1 MIVPYPWR
9 WFSFSTTPFTFLL
22 IAFLILVHF
31 SLWFLQGDSL
41 KKSYQLFKKENSILT
56 SGHLY
61 SQYLH
66 QKGKTAKFEFLVP
79 QQKTYFEQMGYL
91 SRKDLQFV
99 EESLDYS
106 FFGDPLLIQQWR
118 EEMSTWKSEYYQS
131 HYMTYGLVFGVPKF
145 DSTFRYFTY
154 QFVHSNI
161 VHLLGNLLF
170 LYFFGMM
177 VELFMGGFVMLIV
190 FLGGGVFAGWFY
202 KVSLLWVFGQMTS
215 APLVGASGSITAL
228 MAFYFMIE
236 YNPRVKFFYFFAPIE
251 KYFGSFY
258 ASKWL
263 MLPVLFV
270 PDFVDFISIV
280 PELGQQI
287 GFAAHLGGMLY
298 GFVMGFILRLVW
310 PSIGSHISGVSH
322 GQNL

>member
-1 MIVPYPWR
+1 MIVPFPWR
-9 WFSFSTTPFTFLL
+9 WHSFQTTPFTFLL
-22 IAFLILVHF
+22 MGFLVCTHLILW
-31 SLWFLQGDSL
+31 SIQGDSL
-41 KKSYQLFKKENSILT
+41 HKSYQLFRKESTVVT

-66 QKGKTAKFEFLVP
+66 QKGKNPKFEYLVP
-79 QQKTYFEQMGYL
+79 QQPSYYEQMGYL

-99 EESLDYS
+99 EDSLDFQ

-118 EEMSTWKSEYYQS
+118 QDMSTWKSEYYQS
-131 HYMTYGLVFGVPKF
+131 HYMTYGLVFGVPRF
-145 DSTFRYFTY
+145 DSTIRYFTY
-154 QFVHSNI
+154 QFVHSNF
-161 VHLLGNLLF
+161 VHLLGNILF

-202 KVSLLWVFGQMTS
+202 KMSLLWVFGDLTS

-228 MAFYFMIE
+228 MAFYFVIE
-236 YNPRVKFFYFFAPIE
+236 YNHRVKFFYFFAPIE
-251 KYFGSFY
+251 NYFGSFF

-270 PDFVDFISIV
+270 PDLVDFMSIV

-287 GFAAHLGGMLY
+287 GFAAHLGGMTY
-298 GFVMGFILRLVW
+298 GWMMGLLLRLIW
-310 PSIGSHISGVSH
+310 PYFGSHSESNSTK
-322 GQNL
+322 QFF